1 MPAPGPAQQA
11 QADKAVRQF
20 ADRAGE
26 GASAPWRAAIRRAA
40 RSAEDTLP
48 DDLDQALARTDL
60 RSDRASWWWP
70 VFGVIQWCALAAALA
85 GALWLL
91 GIAALGIFQFPVPET
106 PRVEGFPVPTL
117 LLAAGILAGVLLA
130 LASGLISRLVATSRA
145 AKARR
150 RLRAS
155 SGEGGGRAD
164 RPACGEGG
172 RPVQGIPAGGS
183 DGGRRMTAPEGLRC
197 RARSSARAG
206 DDKGECK
213 DWPMNR

>member
-1 MPAPGPAQQA
+1 
-11 QADKAVRQF
+11 
-20 ADRAGE
+20 
-26 GASAPWRAAIRRAA
+26 
-40 RSAEDTLP
+40 SAEDTLP

-91 GIAALGIFQFPVPET
+91 GIAALGYFQFQVPET

-130 LASGLISRLVATSRA
+130 LASGLISRLVARSRA

-155 SGEGGGRAD
+155 VAQVAE
-164 RPACGEGG
+164 EQIVQ
-172 RPVQGIPAGGS
+172 PVQDAVARYQEF
-183 DGGRRMTAPEGLRC
+183 RRAVVKASE
-197 RARSSARAG
+197 
-206 DDKGECK
+206 E
-213 DWPMNR
+213 